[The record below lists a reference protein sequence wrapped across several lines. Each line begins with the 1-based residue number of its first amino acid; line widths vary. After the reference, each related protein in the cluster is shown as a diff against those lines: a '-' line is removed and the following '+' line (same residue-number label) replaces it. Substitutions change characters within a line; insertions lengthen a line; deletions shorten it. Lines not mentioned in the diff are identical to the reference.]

1 MVQIH
6 TDWLTRGQEWVAVL
20 CFCSSDESRR
30 KAITEKEEKYGI
42 AADFRRKWK
51 VQNCAPGKW
60 EVI

>member
-6 TDWLTRGQEWVAVL
+6 TDWLTRGQERVAVL
-20 CFCSSDESRR
+20 CFWSSDESRS

-51 VQNCAPGKW
+51 V
-60 EVI
+60 